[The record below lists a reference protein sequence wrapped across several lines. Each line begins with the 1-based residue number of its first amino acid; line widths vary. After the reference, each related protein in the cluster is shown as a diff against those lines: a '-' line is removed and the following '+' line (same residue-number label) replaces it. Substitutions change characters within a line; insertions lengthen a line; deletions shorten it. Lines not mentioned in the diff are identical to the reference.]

1 MKTVKTTIRN
11 LVAFLLA
18 AMLLAVASC
27 ALAETK
33 ISVTGSGETLVS
45 ADTCVVNLG
54 ISARDKDVLKAQ
66 QKANEAI
73 ANIREALT
81 ANGIEK
87 ESINTDYLNIYAMYD
102 YSADGGEYITA
113 YNANST
119 LAIRV
124 KDMTAVGT
132 VIDLA
137 FGAGANTLNGI
148 NFSASDTSEARTEA
162 LKAAVADARAKAE
175 VLAEAAGLKIT
186 GIESLSEG
194 GTYSYDSGLN
204 NFSAKA
210 AGRFTEEAMEYDTV
224 VQAAKLTVSASVT
237 ITFLAE

>member
-1 MKTVKTTIRN
+1 MKTTIRN
-11 LVAFLLA
+11 LMAFLIA
-18 AMLLAVASC
+18 ATLLLGASC
-27 ALAETK
+27 ALAESR
-33 ISVTGSGETLVS
+33 ISVSGSGETLVS

-73 ANIREALT
+73 ANIREALM

-119 LAIRV
+119 LANRV

-148 NFSASDTSEARTEA
+148 NFSASDTSEAKAEA

-175 VLAEAAGLKIT
+175 VLAEAAGMKIT
-186 GIESLSEG
+186 GIEIISEG

-210 AGRFTEEAMEYDTV
+210 AGRYTEEAMAMEYDTV